1 MDSGLFALF
10 LPITLG
16 IMMMGL
22 GLELT
27 VRDFLRISHYPK
39 VIFIA
44 LFSQLVIL
52 VFIAYLICIVL
63 QLDPLLSVGLMLL
76 AASPG
81 GPTANLF
88 SYLFK
93 GDIALN
99 ITLTALNSLLCIV
112 TLPFIVNLAF
122 LHFVNDPSAPVSLP
136 LDRIVQ
142 VFSITLIPVMV
153 GMLIRGSIPRLA
165 FHLRRPMRI
174 LSILFLAYL
183 FIYALSREHQQLF
196 SYLGEIGLAVALFCF
211 ASLFIGYLMPHL
223 FGVSDRQIR
232 ACTFEIGIHN
242 TAISLTIALSIL
254 NSTTIAL
261 PSAIYSIMMYIFAM
275 IFGYFLM
282 RQKDKLTAV
291 TNTQS

>member
-27 VRDFLRISHYPK
+27 VRDFLRIGNYPK

-44 LFSQLVIL
+44 LFSQLIIL
-52 VFIAYLICIVL
+52 VFIAYLICVVL
-63 QLDPLLSVGLMLL
+63 QLNPLLSVGLMLL

-99 ITLTALNSLLCIV
+99 ITLTALNSLLCII
-112 TLPFIVNLAF
+112 TLPFIVNLAL
-122 LHFVNDPSAPVSLP
+122 LHFVNDASAPVSLP
-136 LDRIVQ
+136 LDRVIQ
-142 VFSITLIPVMV
+142 VFSITFIPVII
-153 GMLIRGSIPRLA
+153 GMLIRGWIPRA
-165 FHLRRPMRI
+165 AYHLRKPMRI

-183 FIYALSREHQQLF
+183 FIYAISRERHELINYF
-196 SYLGEIGLAVALFCF
+196 GEIGLAVALFCF

-254 NSTTIAL
+254 DSTTIAL
-261 PSAIYSIMMYIFAM
+261 PSAIYSIVMYVFAM
-275 IFGYFLM
+275 AFGYFLM
-282 RQKDKLTAV
+282 RQKDRFAAV
-291 TNTQS
+291 